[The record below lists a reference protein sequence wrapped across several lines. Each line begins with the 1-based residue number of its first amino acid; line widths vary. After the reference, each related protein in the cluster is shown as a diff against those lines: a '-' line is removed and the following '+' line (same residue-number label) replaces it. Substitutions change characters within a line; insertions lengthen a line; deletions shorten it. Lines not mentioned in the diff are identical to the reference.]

1 MNKVLFYGG
10 SWYSFSNFSA
20 FAVYWRGARWMT
32 SEHAYQAAKFE
43 DPEIIG
49 MIQMATSAHEAKQIA
64 KANKEHTRP
73 NWHQVNLGIM
83 REIVR
88 AKLYQ
93 HAYIQKKLLETGDME
108 IIEDSPYDAF
118 WARGPNGDG
127 QNNLGKIWM
136 ELRAEL
142 REKAKRQP

>member
-1 MNKVLFYGG
+1 
-10 SWYSFSNFSA
+10 
-20 FAVYWRGARWMT
+20 MT